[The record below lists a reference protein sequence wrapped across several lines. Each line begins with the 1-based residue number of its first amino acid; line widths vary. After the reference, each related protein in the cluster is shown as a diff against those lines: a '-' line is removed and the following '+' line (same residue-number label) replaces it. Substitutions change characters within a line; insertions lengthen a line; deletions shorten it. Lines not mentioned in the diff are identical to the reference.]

1 MEATRKIREER
12 KNNKTKMEGG
22 PRREVREKSME
33 AKGMLLEKKRES
45 MGKKW
50 KPK

>member
-33 AKGMLLEKKRES
+33 AKGMLLEKKRVKE
-45 MGKKW
+45 GAR
-50 KPK
+50 